1 MGVYNLERLTFLL
14 VDDNRFVLRILQE
27 VLKTLGAGQ
36 VITAEN
42 GVEAIEFLGA
52 HHGPYGCPVDI
63 IISDL
68 VMAPIDGHLL
78 LKWVRQGKDSPNRFM
93 PFIMMSGAADSE
105 HVEKARDGGASE
117 FLAKPFSAQ
126 TVCNRILE
134 VIDYPRQFVAT
145 RDYFG
150 PDRHRRSEGIV
161 PDDRRRITEKDATVV
176 YSSDRVRRPS
186 KDGDVYLFRLP
197 NKLKEKV
204 GALGMSPPGELPL
217 RHLQAADEHLERK
230 GLEFHDWALGYL
242 ATLSSIC
249 DRALEQSED
258 QRARHFKNINLL
270 AHELRGQGGTFG
282 YPIITQVGEM
292 LYKTTQAPCPTEDR
306 AVTVIKAH
314 VDTMR
319 SVFRDKVTGD
329 GGNVGVELLQD
340 LKKAIRKYTF
350 EEPRAEAEAQA
361 KTDGAGQPV
370 KKPAG
375 VDPIAAPYAQKPQ
388 TGT

>member
-14 VDDNRFVLRILQE
+14 VDDNRFVVKILQD

-42 GVEAIEFLGA
+42 GVEAIEFLGGY
-52 HHGPYGCPVDI
+52 HGPYGCPVDV

-93 PFIMMSGAADSE
+93 PFIMMSGAADTE
-105 HVEKARDGGASE
+105 HVEKARDGGANE

-126 TVCNRILE
+126 TVCDRILE
-134 VIDYPRQFVAT
+134 VIDFPRQFVAT

-150 PDRHRRSEGIV
+150 PDRHRRNAPPGTQN
-161 PDDRRRITEKDATVV
+161 RRRITEKEATIV
-176 YSSDRVRRPS
+176 YSSDRVRKP
-186 KDGDVYLFRLP
+186 KNPGDVYLFRLP

-204 GALGMSPPGELPL
+204 GGLGMHPPGELPT
-217 RHLQAADEHLERK
+217 RHLQAADEQLQRK

-249 DRALEQSED
+249 ERAMKQSEEH
-258 QRARHFKNINLL
+258 RARHFKNINLL

-282 YPIITQVGEM
+282 YPIITSVGEM
-292 LYKTTQAPCPTEDR
+292 LYKTTLAPCPTEDR
-306 AVTVIKAH
+306 AVKVIKAH
-314 VDTMR
+314 IDTMR
-319 SVFRDKVTGD
+319 SVFRDKVKGD
-329 GGNVGVELLQD
+329 GGEIGVELMKD
-340 LKKAIRKYTF
+340 LRKAIRKYMTDAALDPAP
-350 EEPRAEAEAQA
+350 EEIEPEVEPN
-361 KTDGAGQPV
+361 GAARNFRPSQI
-370 KKPAG
+370 
-375 VDPIAAPYAQKPQ
+375 D
-388 TGT
+388 

>member
-14 VDDNRFVLRILQE
+14 VDDNRFVLQILQE

-42 GVEAIEFLGA
+42 GVEAIEYLGA
-52 HHGPYGCPVDI
+52 HHGPYGCPVDV

-105 HVEKARDGGASE
+105 NVEKARDGGASE

-126 TVCNRILE
+126 TVCDRILE

-145 RDYFG
+145 REYFG
-150 PDRHRRSEGIV
+150 PDRHRRNEGHAAGN
-161 PDDRRRITEKDATVV
+161 RRKITEKDATIV

-197 NKLKEKV
+197 NKLKAKV
-204 GALGMSPPGELPL
+204 GAQGMNPPGELPL
-217 RHLQAADEHLERK
+217 RCLQEADQHLERK
-230 GLEFHDWALGYL
+230 GIEFHDWALGYL

-249 DRALEQSED
+249 DRAMQQSED

-292 LYKTTQAPCPTEDR
+292 LYKTTQSPCPTEDR
-306 AVTVIKAH
+306 AVKVIKAH

-319 SVFRDKVTGD
+319 SVFRDKVNGD
-329 GGNVGVELLQD
+329 GGDIGVKLLKD
-340 LKKAIRKYTF
+340 LKRSIRKYTF
-350 EEPRAEAEAQA
+350 DEPRAEAEAA
-361 KTDGAGQPV
+361 ALNPAAPVADVAPIAGAGSRP
-370 KKPAG
+370 PRSGA
-375 VDPIAAPYAQKPQ
+375 
-388 TGT
+388 

>member
-14 VDDNRFVLRILQE
+14 VDDNRFVLKILQD
-27 VLKTLGAGQ
+27 VLKILGAGQ

-42 GVEAIEFLGA
+42 GVEAIEFLSA
-52 HHGPYGCPVDI
+52 QQGPYGCPVDMV
-63 IISDL
+63 ISDL
-68 VMAPIDGHLL
+68 IMAPIDGHLL
-78 LKWVRQGKDSPNRFM
+78 FKWIRQGKESPNRFL
-93 PFIMMSGAADSE
+93 PFIMMSGAADTDS
-105 HVEKARDGGASE
+105 VEKARDGGANE

-126 TVCNRILE
+126 SVSDRVLE

-145 RDYFG
+145 REYFG
-150 PDRHRRSEGIV
+150 PDRHRRVSSAV
-161 PDDRRRITEKDATVV
+161 PHDRRQVTEKDATIV
-176 YSSDRVRRPS
+176 YSSYRVRKP
-186 KDGDVYLFRLP
+186 KDEGDVFLFRLP

-204 GALGMSPPGELPL
+204 GALGMSPPGEIPL
-217 RHLQAADEHLERK
+217 RHLQAADEQLQRK

-249 DRALEQSED
+249 DRALAQTPD

-282 YPIITQVGEM
+282 YPIITSVGEM
-292 LYKTTQAPCPTEDR
+292 LYKMTLAPCPTEDR

-319 SVFRDKVTGD
+319 TVFRDKVTGD
-329 GGNVGVELLQD
+329 GGEIGVQLMQD

-350 EEPRAEAEAQA
+350 DEPRDAAVTTKAEAETP
-361 KTDGAGQPV
+361 K
-370 KKPAG
+370 AG
-375 VDPIAAPYAQKPQ
+375 VDRIASPHPR
-388 TGT
+388 TGS

>member
-14 VDDNRFVLRILQE
+14 VDDNRFVLKILQD

-42 GVEAIEFLGA
+42 GVEAIEYLSA
-52 HHGPYGCPVDI
+52 RHGPLGCPVDM

-78 LKWVRQGKDSPNRFM
+78 LKWVRQGKESPNRFM
-93 PFIMMSGAADSE
+93 PFIMMSGAADTDN
-105 HVEKARDGGASE
+105 VEKARDGGASE

-126 TVCNRILE
+126 TVSNRVLE
-134 VIDYPRQFVAT
+134 VVDFPRQFIAT
-145 RDYFG
+145 REYFG
-150 PDRHRRSEGIV
+150 PDRHRKSDVKISH
-161 PDDRRRITEKDATVV
+161 DRRRVTEKDATIV
-176 YSSDRVRRPS
+176 YSSDRVRRP
-186 KDGDVYLFRLP
+186 KNDGDVYLFRLP
-197 NKLKEKV
+197 NKLREKV
-204 GALGMSPPGELPL
+204 GGQGMSPPGELPL
-217 RHLQAADEHLERK
+217 RHLQAADEHLQRK

-249 DRALEQSED
+249 ERALEQTVD

-282 YPIITQVGEM
+282 YPIITSVGEM
-292 LYKTTQAPCPTEDR
+292 LYKMTQAPCPTEDR

-319 SVFRDKVTGD
+319 TVFRDKVTGD
-329 GGNVGVELLQD
+329 GGEIGVQLMQD

-350 EEPRAEAEAQA
+350 EEPREEAAAAATTEA
-361 KTDGAGQPV
+361 KTP
-370 KKPAG
+370 KAG
-375 VDPIAAPYAQKPQ
+375 VDRIASPRPRA
-388 TGT
+388 GS

>member
-14 VDDNRFVLRILQE
+14 VDDNRFVLKILQD

-42 GVEAIEFLGA
+42 GVEAIEFLSA
-52 HHGPYGCPVDI
+52 HHGPYGCPVDM

-78 LKWVRQGKDSPNRFM
+78 LKWVRQGKESPNRFM
-93 PFIMMSGAADSE
+93 PFIMMSGAADAE
-105 HVEKARDGGASE
+105 NVEKARDGGASE

-126 TVCNRILE
+126 TVCNRVLE
-134 VIDYPRQFVAT
+134 VVDFPRQFVAT
-145 RDYFG
+145 REYFG
-150 PDRHRRSEGIV
+150 PDRHRKSD
-161 PDDRRRITEKDATVV
+161 PKCPHDRRRINEKDATIV
-176 YSSDRVRRPS
+176 YSSDRVRRPRN
-186 KDGDVYLFRLP
+186 DGDVFLFRLP

-204 GALGMSPPGELPL
+204 GGLGMSPPGELPL
-217 RHLQAADEHLERK
+217 RHLQAADQHLQRK

-249 DRALEQSED
+249 ERALQQSVD

-282 YPIITQVGEM
+282 YPIITNVGEM
-292 LYKTTQAPCPTEDR
+292 LYKMTQAPCPTEDR
-306 AVTVIKAH
+306 AVKVIKAH

-319 SVFRDKVTGD
+319 SVFRDKITGD
-329 GGNVGVELLQD
+329 GGEIGIQLMQD
-340 LKKAIRKYTF
+340 LKRAIRKYTF
-350 EEPRAEAEAQA
+350 EEPRAEAAAAEAAQ
-361 KTDGAGQPV
+361 TE
-370 KKPAG
+370 KKHNG
-375 VDPIAAPYAQKPQ
+375 VERIAAPRPKSGP
-388 TGT
+388 GD